1 MADSVERGMDAMLLC
16 WRQFETKYSKHK
28 HHQSW
33 LQALK
38 QALSADEQD
47 QVMIASK
54 QADKEGDERLTTRQ
68 SSQTSQIA
76 E

>member
-1 MADSVERGMDAMLLC
+1 MLLC
-16 WRQFETKYSKHK
+16 WQQFETKYSKHK